1 MFTIIRWI
9 FQSLVRP
16 LLALGALLAAAAG
29 LRRALRR
36 EADITGDVVLI
47 TGGSRGLGLQ
57 LAYEFARHDCRIV
70 ICGRDPH
77 SLRRAERQLHDFGAD
92 VLAVACDVTDQEQVE
107 SLVQQVRDHFGP
119 VEILVNN
126 AGAIDI
132 APLSSQPLESFEQ
145 AMDVMYWGTIYP
157 TLAVLPEMRARRY
170 GRIVNV
176 TSIGGKASIP
186 HLMPYSGA
194 KFAAVGFS
202 EGLRAELAGSG
213 VLVTTIVPGLM
224 RTGSFLNAFARGQR
238 AREYAWFS
246 VAASLPLLSMEAT
259 QAARQIVEATRR
271 GEAERTLTVPAQI
284 LARLNGLFPGLT
296 ADINGLANRLLP
308 GPGSRERERG
318 LDVHLKLPPGQ
329 RSLLRWLT
337 ALGWDGALR
346 LNQLSPAEKE
356 AVLQQQADDGQ
367 GARLTRARRHGP
379 NNQ

>member
-1 MFTIIRWI
+1 MFAIARWF
-9 FQSLVRP
+9 FQIVVRP
-16 LLALGALLAAAAG
+16 LLAFGAVVAATAG

-36 EADITGDVVLI
+36 EADITGDVVVI

-57 LAYEFARHDCRIV
+57 LAYEFARHNCRLV

-77 SLRRAERQLHDFGAD
+77 SLRRAERELHDFGAD
-92 VLAVACDVTDQEQVE
+92 VLAVVCDVSDREQVE
-107 SLVQQVRDHFGP
+107 RLVQQTRDRFGP

-126 AGAIDI
+126 AGTIDI
-132 APLSSQPLESFEQ
+132 APLPSQPLESFER

-157 TLAVLPEMRARRY
+157 TLAVLAEMKARRY

-176 TSIGGKASIP
+176 TSIGGKASVP

-246 VAASLPLLSMEAT
+246 LAASLPLLSMDAT

-271 GEAERTLTVPAQI
+271 GEAERTLSVPAQL

-296 ADINGLANRLLP
+296 ADVNGLANRLLP
-308 GPGSRERERG
+308 RPGSRERERG
-318 LDVHLKLPPGQ
+318 LDVHQQLPPGQ
-329 RSLLRWLT
+329 RSLLSWLT
-337 ALGWDGALR
+337 ALGWEGALR
-346 LNQLSPAEKE
+346 LNQLSPEEKQ
-356 AVLQQQADDGQ
+356 AVLQQQAADER
-367 GARLTRARRHGP
+367 GAPLP
-379 NNQ
+379 